1 MAIVQGGAAAAGLFF
16 AVLLS
21 TFDYHSMAQIWPFH
35 AILTWGMVL
44 ATFVIGYAPNGTTN
58 KAWIRLPLDLSI
70 QPTELAKISFILTF
84 ALHLDNAHDH
94 LDEPATL
101 AGLLAHLGL
110 PLILI
115 HFQGDDGTALIFLL
129 VGLTMLFA
137 AGLSRKYILIGAGL
151 SVIALPVLWFGIMG
165 PYQKQRVLALFH
177 PEQYTDLLWQQNQ
190 GSISIGA
197 GQILGRGFFK
207 TPHHPV
213 PLAENDF
220 IFSYISEAL
229 GFVGSLLVILLLFG
243 LAAKMLSTS
252 FRSQDRLGSLICVG
266 IFGVITW
273 QSIIN
278 IGMNLTLLPVIG
290 VTLPLLTAGGT
301 SVLTTYL
308 MIGLALSVF
317 MHNKQTLFG

>member
-1 MAIVQGGAAAAGLFF
+1 MKAIKSYIKNTDKLCLALCVCCSVLSVVSLTSISYYASVAENSLFQNYRMAIVQGGAAAAGLFF

-137 AGLSRKYILIGAGL
+137 AGLNRKYILIGAGL
-151 SVIALPVLWFGIMG
+151 S
-165 PYQKQRVLALFH
+165 
-177 PEQYTDLLWQQNQ
+177 
-190 GSISIGA
+190 
-197 GQILGRGFFK
+197 
-207 TPHHPV
+207 
-213 PLAENDF
+213 
-220 IFSYISEAL
+220 
-229 GFVGSLLVILLLFG
+229 
-243 LAAKMLSTS
+243 
-252 FRSQDRLGSLICVG
+252 
-266 IFGVITW
+266 
-273 QSIIN
+273 
-278 IGMNLTLLPVIG
+278 
-290 VTLPLLTAGGT
+290 
-301 SVLTTYL
+301 
-308 MIGLALSVF
+308 
-317 MHNKQTLFG
+317 